1 VLELGWVVYGGLEVE
16 DGSLRFGLDGRE
28 GRVRKWGG
36 ASHAWGAALSG
47 IGYLAPGGVHQAD
60 EAGEAGHVGYA
71 V

>member
-1 VLELGWVVYGGLEVE
+1 MLELGWVVYGGLEVE
-16 DGSLRFGLDGRE
+16 DGGLRFGLDGGER
-28 GRVRKWGG
+28 RVGERGG
-36 ASHAWGAALSG
+36 APDAWGAALSG